1 VLTGAR
7 AAVERR
13 CDCEEDRR
21 WFELTATTKEGVREL
36 RSEGERGGEGQGCSG
51 VYIGGRGQRGGVAA
65 GGNGGIMALM
75 PLNSG
80 VG

>member
-1 VLTGAR
+1 M
-7 AAVERR
+7 
-13 CDCEEDRR
+13 
-21 WFELTATTKEGVREL
+21 KEGVREL